1 LSPCTSDI
9 NIFFEGETIEQ
20 FGGGDVLSAPASRP
34 KETPNN
40 ASAAGGIGSCGI
52 ILDAGA
58 AENALRPWK
67 RALYWAFQGRFLDQD
82 RVRA

>member
-1 LSPCTSDI
+1 MIARARRQLGARPS
-9 NIFFEGETIEQ
+9 G
-20 FGGGDVLSAPASRP
+20 P

>member
-1 LSPCTSDI
+1 MRGFL
-9 NIFFEGETIEQ
+9 FHEQ
-20 FGGGDVLSAPASRP
+20 FPPNLSYVLNSF

>member
-1 LSPCTSDI
+1 MRGVKMQPLPEAIGPCHSLRI
-9 NIFFEGETIEQ
+9 
-20 FGGGDVLSAPASRP
+20 R
-34 KETPNN
+34 ETPNN

>member
-1 LSPCTSDI
+1 MLEIDPETT
-9 NIFFEGETIEQ
+9 IFRF
-20 FGGGDVLSAPASRP
+20 SA

>member
-1 LSPCTSDI
+1 MQPLPEAIGPCHSLRI
-9 NIFFEGETIEQ
+9 
-20 FGGGDVLSAPASRP
+20 R
-34 KETPNN
+34 ETPNN

>member
-1 LSPCTSDI
+1 M
-9 NIFFEGETIEQ
+9 Q
-20 FGGGDVLSAPASRP
+20 AR
-34 KETPNN
+34 ETPNN

-58 AENALRPWK
+58 AENGLRRSKTGFVLGFP
-67 RALYWAFQGRFLDQD
+67 GSFLEQE